1 MACLQFC
8 QYSLKDRRENMIH
21 KLFTLPIRSIIKLG
35 EKIQEEVD
43 QELYN
48 LPLLQQQL
56 VELHMMYELG
66 EIDDETYDEQ
76 EEELLRRYKIAKERE
91 QNERLTD

>member
-1 MACLQFC
+1 
-8 QYSLKDRRENMIH
+8 MIH

-35 EKIQEEVD
+35 EKIQEEID

-91 QNERLTD
+91 HNERLID